1 MPLNEDLAKDE
12 GKDPPYKWWKFCNPA
27 QEAKGLRE
35 RLTRSSPT
43 QPRTLGVPPAA
54 QQGSC
59 AGWGGRQDLC
69 VGPVLGTGNP
79 LWTDC
84 SQDAEVGGHL
94 QQTPAPDSTL
104 PDGETWDFAGLR
116 RPEYSF
122 SMLEQMKPMES
133 DVRANSASDVQASI
147 DTPYPPDASGPGNLL
162 APDDVGERK
171 LVSCTVADARNAG
184 GSALCRYNDSSDIAP
199 PHLCSTPLS
208 PLTLSPIHIFLRTL
222 VRLRTRRCRSQWF
235 GGLTSAC
242 RCTGV
247 GLRCPHR
254 VDSAIIQISLLAW
267 ITLQLSSPGLN
278 TTTSNLDGMVSPRW

>member
-1 MPLNEDLAKDE
+1 MKEGPLVQMLDR
-12 GKDPPYKWWKFCNPA
+12 
-27 QEAKGLRE
+27 QRM
-35 RLTRSSPT
+35 
-43 QPRTLGVPPAA
+43 QQAA
-54 QQGSC
+54 
-59 AGWGGRQDLC
+59 ADAA
-69 VGPVLGTGNP
+69 
-79 LWTDC
+79 WT
-84 SQDAEVGGHL
+84 
-94 QQTPAPDSTL
+94 
-104 PDGETWDFAGLR
+104 
-116 RPEYSF
+116 
-122 SMLEQMKPMES
+122 
-133 DVRANSASDVQASI
+133 QASI

-242 RCTGV
+242 RCAGV